1 MATMPG
7 VARLQLKA
15 LVLIVA
21 VVVAACL
28 LLGFVLPAFRNP
40 VAIFLACMVAIC
52 FYGAPR
58 AWWREPDLLTV
69 LGVVSAIGLVL
80 FLVSPAAASVGHERT
95 PGTPGSPAFAANCHQ
110 VRLMDRQ

>member
-1 MATMPG
+1 MPG
-7 VARLQLKA
+7 VARLQLRS

-28 LLGFVLPAFRNP
+28 LLGFVLPTFRNP
-40 VAIFLACMVAIC
+40 MAIFLACMVAIC

-69 LGVVSAIGLVL
+69 LGVVSAVGLVL
-80 FLVSPAAASVGHERT
+80 FLVA
-95 PGTPGSPAFAANCHQ
+95 PGSIG
-110 VRLMDRQ
+110 R